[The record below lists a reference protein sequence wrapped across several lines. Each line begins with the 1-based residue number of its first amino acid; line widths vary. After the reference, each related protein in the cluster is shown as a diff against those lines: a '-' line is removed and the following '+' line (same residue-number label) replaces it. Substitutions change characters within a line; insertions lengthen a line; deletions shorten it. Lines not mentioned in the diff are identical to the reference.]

1 MTGAFLAS
9 DALALAS
16 AACFAISNVTIA
28 RGARGS
34 TDNGAFVSLLLTAGI
49 AGACWAI
56 LGVVRGFEPV
66 TARAAAWFAGAGI
79 LTAFVGRVFFY
90 GSVERLGAMR
100 SAALKRL
107 VPFFAVVLGVVVLS
121 EELTTGMT
129 LGLVL
134 ILASFGVLIATRAR
148 ADRGTAASLGG
159 YAFGVVSALGYASGY
174 LLRKMGLADAHDA
187 LLGAL
192 VGTLVAAA
200 LFVATAA
207 FSADYARAVRS
218 TFTRFNGWLIVAG
231 ATASFG
237 QILYFAALN
246 LGPMSRVALIES
258 IEVFITLFLAAAF
271 LRNES
276 LNTPVIVAAIL
287 GVAGTAAI
295 FAA

>member
-1 MTGAFLAS
+1 
-9 DALALAS
+9 
-16 AACFAISNVTIA
+16 
-28 RGARGS
+28 
-34 TDNGAFVSLLLTAGI
+34 
-49 AGACWAI
+49 
-56 LGVVRGFEPV
+56 
-66 TARAAAWFAGAGI
+66 
-79 LTAFVGRVFFY
+79 
-90 GSVERLGAMR
+90 
-100 SAALKRL
+100 
-107 VPFFAVVLGVVVLS
+107 
-121 EELTTGMT
+121 
-129 LGLVL
+129 
-134 ILASFGVLIATRAR
+134 
-148 ADRGTAASLGG
+148 
-159 YAFGVVSALGYASGY
+159 
-174 LLRKMGLADAHDA
+174 MGLADAHDA
-187 LLGAL
+187 LLGAM

-258 IEVFITLFLAAAF
+258 IEVFITLFLAAVF